1 MARFE
6 MKPDCYGGERFN
18 EHIPQ
23 WWGYCEGDKLMFNL
37 DTIYN
42 EDCFE
47 TFKRIPSQ
55 VIDLIFA
62 DPWYYPDNAKTK
74 NAFED
79 EIFWSTTRSWLLEC
93 ARIIK
98 PDGHLFVSFS
108 TQKMAKFEFLLGEL
122 QLPLRSR
129 IVWHYR
135 NAGGRC
141 ADKGQFGKTYE
152 MIYHIGFGDVLN
164 FPEKWGDERF
174 DVWTIAIPQSNF
186 KDKKIH
192 PFQKP
197 IALLERIVAIGSKE
211 GEVVFDPFMGS
222 GTTAEACK
230 RLGRH
235 YVGSEKDVFHFQ
247 NAFHS
252 ERQNCLQEMSNK
264 IQKRVDK
271 GTKQA

>member
-1 MARFE
+1 
-6 MKPDCYGGERFN
+6 
-18 EHIPQ
+18 
-23 WWGYCEGDKLMFNL
+23 MFNL

-55 VIDLIFA
+55 AIDLIFA
-62 DPWYYPDNAKTK
+62 DPWYYPDNSKTK

-79 EIFWSTTRSWLLEC
+79 EIFWNITKSWLLEC
-93 ARIIK
+93 VRIIK
-98 PDGHLFVSFS
+98 PDGHLFISFS

-186 KDKKIH
+186 NDQKIH

-197 IALLERIVAIGSKE
+197 IVLLERIVSIGSKE

-235 YVGSEKDVFHFQ
+235 YVGSEKNVSHFDNALQRLAKPNTASTRQGRAVAQ
-247 NAFHS
+247 NELF
-252 ERQNCLQEMSNK
+252 
-264 IQKRVDK
+264 
-271 GTKQA
+271 G

>member
-1 MARFE
+1 
-6 MKPDCYGGERFN
+6 
-18 EHIPQ
+18 
-23 WWGYCEGDKLMFNL
+23 MFNL

-79 EIFWSTTRSWLLEC
+79 EIFWSITRSWLLEC
-93 ARIIK
+93 TRIIK
-98 PDGHLFVSFS
+98 PDGHLFISFS

-186 KDKKIH
+186 NDQKIH

-197 IALLERIVAIGSKE
+197 IALLERIVSIGSKE

-235 YVGSEKDVFHFQ
+235 YVGSEKNISHFQ
-247 NAFHS
+247 NALQRLAKPNTASSGRLDSSAQS
-252 ERQNCLQEMSNK
+252 ELFIADGVLPSKARGAT
-264 IQKRVDK
+264 RRR
-271 GTKQA
+271 